1 MPAALREFTTAIAEI
16 YLMVPYIERKK
27 YIKEIGNGIIR
38 DFQYGLVHLFA
49 FCAFTY
55 NFLVINVY
63 LQCIGRNLGSR
74 LHVLLLST
82 SSGFLAA
89 A

>member
-27 YIKEIGNGIIR
+27 IKEIGNGIIR
-38 DFQYGLVHLFA
+38 DFQYCLGYLFA

-55 NFLVINVY
+55 SFLVINVY
-63 LQCIGRNLGSR
+63 LQCTG
-74 LHVLLLST
+74 
-82 SSGFLAA
+82 
-89 A
+89 